1 MTVPDFSLHKHFFLN
16 IKLTNP
22 KFPTLKKKL
31 PNQNET
37 KKFFF
42 SLISLTIL
50 AIPLEIEKYLTKG
63 QNISA
68 FFLVLC
74 SKIEFS
80 SG

>member
-37 KKFFF
+37 KIFFHQF
-42 SLISLTIL
+42 HPKSSASSRYNIRENKHENV
-50 AIPLEIEKYLTKG
+50 PRYL
-63 QNISA
+63 
-68 FFLVLC
+68 FF
-74 SKIEFS
+74 INQP
-80 SG
+80 